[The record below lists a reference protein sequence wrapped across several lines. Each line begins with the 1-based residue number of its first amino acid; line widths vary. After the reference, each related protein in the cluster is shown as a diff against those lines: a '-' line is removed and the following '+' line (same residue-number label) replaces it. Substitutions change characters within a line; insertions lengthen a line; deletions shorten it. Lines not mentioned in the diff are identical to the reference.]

1 MKKLIYNILW
11 ILSIQVILIACKDD
25 EAELGSVP
33 TEADAAFTF
42 APTNENDNIINF
54 TASSSAFL
62 KKWDFGNGA
71 TAQGDNVKG
80 TFPVKGTYNVTLTVY
95 TAGGSISQ
103 TQTVEIAET
112 DPTLL
117 DIPVYN
123 FLTGGKDALEGKTW
137 VVDKNTK
144 GHLGV
149 GPAAGTWPEWYS
161 AEPGDKDGK
170 NLYDDEFAFK
180 LAGFSYKQQTNGTIY
195 VNGAFGSTFP
205 GAVKEDGG
213 GADYLAPFNG
223 PDGMTWSLAEVST
236 NKWQLTINGGG
247 FMGYYSGAATYEI
260 LALGEN
266 ELYVRSIQGDQPGNA
281 WYQRFVPKDYEV
293 PTEPPT
299 EPPVYK
305 IDNIYQNF
313 DGQGNFT
320 FVDNGQGTIV
330 TYDNPAPVP
339 INESVKV
346 GKYTKANGQGGEYA
360 NVQIPLNYKM
370 DIRNRH
376 VFRLKVFIP
385 SYNDYT
391 TTGGEPWQS
400 YNTLQKQVSVKLQN
414 SELGGNAYTTQAEV
428 IQKNLQTNE
437 WLELTFDFSA
447 HVNRT
452 DFDKIVVQIGGEAI
466 FTGGIFFLDDFE
478 LLPE

>member
-11 ILSIQVILIACKDD
+11 ILSIQVLLVACKED
-25 EAELGSVP
+25 EAELASVP

-42 APTNENDNIINF
+42 TPTNENDNIINF

-103 TQTVEIAET
+103 TQTVTIAET

-117 DIPVYN
+117 NIPVYN
-123 FLTGGKDALEGKTW
+123 FLTGGKDAPEGKTW

-149 GPAAGTWPEWYS
+149 GPSAGTWPEWYS
-161 AEPGDKDGK
+161 AAPGDKEGK
-170 NLYDDEFAFK
+170 NLYDDEFTFT
-180 LAGFSYKQQTNGTIY
+180 LAGFSYQQETNGTVY
-195 VNGAFGSTFP
+195 VNGAFGNTFA
-205 GAVKEDGG
+205 GAVKENGG
-213 GADYLAPFNG
+213 DDYLAPFNG
-223 PDGMTWSLAEVST
+223 PDGMTWSLTEVSA

-266 ELYVRSIQGDQPGNA
+266 ELYVRSIQGNVPANA
-281 WYQRFVPKDYEV
+281 WYQRFVPKGYEV
-293 PTEPPT
+293 PNEPP
-299 EPPVYK
+299 PYK
-305 IDNIYQNF
+305 IDNIFQNF

-320 FVDNGQGTIV
+320 FVNDGQGTIV
-330 TYDNPAPVP
+330 AYDNPAPVP
-339 INESVKV
+339 INQSAKV
-346 GKYTKANGQGGEYA
+346 GKYTKPNGQPAEYA
-360 NVQIPLNYKM
+360 NVQIPLTYKM
-370 DIRNRH
+370 DIRARH
-376 VFRLKVFIP
+376 VFKLKVFIP

-391 TTGGEPWQS
+391 TTGGESWQS

-428 IQKNLQTNE
+428 IQKNLQTDK

-447 HVNRT
+447 YADRT
-452 DFDKIVVQIGGEAI
+452 DFDKVVVQIGGEAI

>member
-11 ILSIQVILIACKDD
+11 ILSIQVLLVACKDD
-25 EAELGSVP
+25 EAELASVP

-42 APTNENDNIINF
+42 TPSAENDNILNF

-71 TAQGDNVKG
+71 TAQGDIVKG

-95 TAGGSISQ
+95 TAGGSISH
-103 TQTVEIAET
+103 TQTVDIAET

-123 FLTGGKDALEGKTW
+123 FLTGGKDAAEGKTW

-149 GPAAGTWPEWYS
+149 GPSAGTWPEWYS
-161 AEPGDKDGK
+161 AAPGDKDGK
-170 NLYDDEFAFK
+170 NLYDDEMTFT
-180 LAGFSYKQQTNGTIY
+180 LAGFSYKQVTNGTVY
-195 VNGAFGSTFP
+195 VNGAFGSTFA

-213 GADYLAPFNG
+213 NDYLAPFNG
-223 PDGMTWSLAEVST
+223 PAGMTWSLTEVSA

-266 ELYVRSIQGDQPGNA
+266 ELYVRSIQGNEPGNA
-281 WYQRFVPKDYEV
+281 WYQRFVPKGYEV
-293 PTEPPT
+293 PNEPP
-299 EPPVYK
+299 PYK

-320 FVDNGQGTIV
+320 FVNDGQGTIV

-339 INESVKV
+339 INESAKV
-346 GKYTKANGQGGEYA
+346 GKYTKPNGQPAEYA
-360 NVQIPLNYKM
+360 NVQIPLAYKM
-370 DIRNRH
+370 DIRARH
-376 VFRLKVFIP
+376 IFKLKVFIP

-391 TTGGEPWQS
+391 TTGGEAWQA

-428 IQKNLQTNE
+428 IQKNLQTDK

-447 HVNRT
+447 YANRT
-452 DFDKIVVQIGGEAI
+452 DFDKVVVQIGGEAI
-466 FTGGIFFLDDFE
+466 FTGGIFFLDDFQ
-478 LLPE
+478 LMPE

>member
-11 ILSIQVILIACKDD
+11 ILSIQVLLLACKED
-25 EAELGSVP
+25 EAELASVP

-42 APTNENDNIINF
+42 TPTNENDNILNF

-62 KKWDFGNGA
+62 KKWDFGNGT

-95 TAGGSISQ
+95 TAGGSISH
-103 TQTVEIAET
+103 TQTVDIAET

-123 FLTGGKDALEGKTW
+123 LLTGGNSKPEGKSW
-137 VVDKNTK
+137 VVDKVTA
-144 GHLGV
+144 GHLGL
-149 GPAAGTWPEWYS
+149 GPVETSTPDWYKAGANE
-161 AEPGDKDGK
+161 KDGAG
-170 NLYDDEFAFK
+170 LYDDIYTFK
-180 LAGFSYKQQTNGTIY
+180 LAAFSYTQTTNGDVFINTQQAS
-195 VNGAFGSTFP
+195 NFP
-205 GAVKEDGG
+205 GSYSNKG
-213 GADYLAPFNG
+213 DYTAPFTAPTG
-223 PDGMTWSLAEVST
+223 LTWSVSET
-236 NKWQLTINGGG
+236 NGKQYLNISTGG
-247 FMGYYSGAATYEI
+247 FIGYYTGVNTYEI
-260 LALGEN
+260 LTLEEN
-266 ELYVRSIQGDQPGNA
+266 LLWLRFTDAANSAFA
-281 WYQRFVPKDYEV
+281 WYLRLVPEGY
-293 PTEPPT
+293 TEPVD
-299 EPPVYK
+299 PPEYK
-305 IDNIYQNF
+305 IEDIYQNF

-320 FVDNGQGTIV
+320 FVNDGQGTIV
-330 TYDNPAPVP
+330 SYDNPAPVP
-339 INESVKV
+339 INQSAKV
-346 GKYTKANGQGGEYA
+346 GKYTKANGQAGEYA
-360 NVQIPLNYKM
+360 NVQIPLAYKM

-391 TTGGEPWQS
+391 TTGGESWQS

-428 IQKNLQTNE
+428 IQKNLQTDK

-447 HVNRT
+447 YATRE
-452 DFDKIVVQIGGEAI
+452 DFDKVVVQIGGEAI

-478 LLPE
+478 LLEE